1 MTTPTKEQI
10 RELCE
15 NLCFAC
21 ENDFPCDGHCYKC
34 ESGHWKKFRW
44 QVKETIKRWNYMQEV
59 DKQVKAIDKRVK
71 KMCKNNPGI
80 KDFEDFNRSINS
92 PK

>member
-59 DKQVKAIDKRVK
+59 DKQVKDIDKRVK
-71 KMCKNNPGI
+71 EMCKNNPGI
-80 KDFEDFNRSINS
+80 KDFEDFNKAINS

>member
-1 MTTPTKEQI
+1 MKTPTKEQI

-59 DKQVKAIDKRVK
+59 DKQVKDIDKRVE

-80 KDFEDFNRSINS
+80 KDFDDFNRKIREE
-92 PK
+92 